1 MATIKKLSSGTF
13 QICVRHRLLP
23 KTLWA
28 TFDTKAQAESYA
40 HQLEALLGQGIVPSM
55 LLERT
60 TPSRE
65 IWTVTRCIV
74 EYQRHNALALSEVK
88 LLDTIQPQL
97 AKVSTGYL
105 NYEWAESWI
114 RSMKRD
120 ANLSPS
126 TIRHRQGA
134 LARCF
139 YWMVRRHPEIMV
151 QNPLRLLKRG
161 FSTYTPDD
169 VAFLARQGRGP
180 KFAEERDRR
189 LGIEEEMRIREVL
202 ADRPVELTFFILA
215 LETAMRMRECYTLDL
230 TQINLDQRTIYL
242 DRSNNGD
249 RRQVP
254 LSSTAIRA
262 LADHMTNDRA
272 AIKERSGRLFPYW
285 SGAREEK
292 ELDVVT
298 RDLSRVFALVF
309 EAAGAP
315 TLHFHDL
322 RHEATCRLYEKTS
335 LTDVLIARITGHRD
349 LRQLKRYASLR
360 GSDLAPSGAGLQ
372 GPARRGDGVARRRS
386 AGNCPGIGAHVARVS
401 GPIDCPGN
409 AERRPGTGGWR
420 QRSRRVLAGAA
431 GKGAGLQRRA
441 AVLACRAIVR
451 AADAP
456 PVEPPAGMGA
466 LRRRAHR
473 RGEAVGFA
481 GRCPAR
487 SLIQETIYLISASP
501 RAVAIGAGTT
511 WATLASPP
519 TLPPMRSSP

>member
-1 MATIKKLSSGTF
+1 
-13 QICVRHRLLP
+13 
-23 KTLWA
+23 
-28 TFDTKAQAESYA
+28 
-40 HQLEALLGQGIVPSM
+40 
-55 LLERT
+55 
-60 TPSRE
+60 
-65 IWTVTRCIV
+65 
-74 EYQRHNALALSEVK
+74 
-88 LLDTIQPQL
+88 
-97 AKVSTGYL
+97 
-105 NYEWAESWI
+105 
-114 RSMKRD
+114 
-120 ANLSPS
+120 
-126 TIRHRQGA
+126 
-134 LARCF
+134 
-139 YWMVRRHPEIMV
+139 
-151 QNPLRLLKRG
+151 
-161 FSTYTPDD
+161 
-169 VAFLARQGRGP
+169 
-180 KFAEERDRR
+180 
-189 LGIEEEMRIREVL
+189 MRIREVL

-215 LETAMRMRECYTLDL
+215 LETAMRMRECYMLDL

-242 DRSNNGD
+242 DRSKNGD

-322 RHEATCRLYEKTS
+322 RHEATCRLYEKTR

-386 AGNCPGIGAHVARVS
+386 AGNCAGIGAHVARVS

-487 SLIQETIYLISASP
+487 SLMQEAIYLIFSFAARCRHWRRHYEGYACQSPDLAANAIQSMIGLVIHQAPTWGRTAHLSHPQARASEAHASSINNSSNNIIHIISLIP
-501 RAVAIGAGTT
+501 IITT
-511 WATLASPP
+511 A
-519 TLPPMRSSP
+519 